1 MSDLVKK
8 KIIEV
13 DTGQATKNVDNLTKS
28 FVPLRKQIKDLINEM
43 GQLTKGTEEYDR
55 AALKLAELQQK
66 QREIAEAS
74 KYSNKDFGAVMS
86 NLTKVSVGLV
96 GGINALS
103 ASMAMLSSDSEEVQK
118 ALQKIQL
125 VMAVIQGFS
134 ALDTA
139 LKSIKG
145 LFNAFG
151 GVATEAEQASKS
163 IGELNS
169 EIDSIGDKT
178 IDLTVDTDPSSVEKV
193 KEEID
198 SISGEKVDVDIEAD
212 STSIEKAKSDIESIG
227 DKTVGVKV
235 EADTSSVDAVKS
247 DLESIT
253 DETVSV
259 NVEAD
264 TTGVD
269 KVKSDLESIKDETVN
284 VDIETGDASKKV
296 SEVKAELES
305 IGDESVSITVDNTES
320 TVATEE
326 TRTEIESLPDTHNT
340 DITVNTGEAIP
351 QLEAVRAEIESI
363 PDTKVV
369 NVEEGGV
376 GEATES
382 VKKLSKAEG
391 EAANTANTLGKANNV
406 LTKTSKGVVGGLKAI
421 ATGLK
426 NAAKAMIQF
435 IASNPILAAIAAAIA
450 AVAGGIALLNK
461 RMEEQGRIAKE
472 ESNILSEVNNQ
483 YKDQTVRLNV
493 LLKTAQNENESLEE
507 RKKAVEELNKIVP
520 DYNAQLDETSGLYT
534 ANAEALE
541 TYMNN
546 LKQKLMLEAYEGK
559 IKEYLQKQLELEEEI
574 NDIENTGWFAT
585 QRRIRKR
592 KEEISDLE
600 KDITRIYGKISEL
613 DLGAALNDNKVVND
627 TKKTTGAVRQQIKKI
642 ADAIKDLK
650 KIVVDLWDT
659 FYNQSF
665 NNLTTPVDSF
675 NDMLNEIQNNMKRYD
690 LGKHL
695 VQQGSGKNAAD
706 IFTKEFASQLQTSA
720 PVWSKFFSG
729 FNTSDIFSTET
740 LKRIDDLKKKS
751 GEYATQLQ
759 QVIDKYE
766 GLKRKNGELTVAETK
781 EYEILKTRY
790 EQAQQT
796 IQNELTGYSNIIKA
810 VTDYY
815 DIVRGQVEAEQ
826 QHSNEI
832 QKKNALL
839 KIEKQYYE
847 DLRKNDP
854 MADTNRNLAAMGEEL
869 EYMKRNNEFL
879 KQRLSLLT
887 VNEESAKKYAEEI
900 AELQRQIA
908 MGEKEV
914 QDQELQIDIASYQ
927 KRLQEAQT
935 YFDAIGQMAADQMNK
950 ITIDNGGNETGNT
963 QLQKL
968 QVEAEAIQKQID
980 LVQQMYE
987 QGLIS
992 QEEYNTRSLDLAAQL
1007 ATKEQEINRQRMDN
1021 FSNTTGQIV
1030 SVFQSV
1036 AGSVTGALQEMM
1048 EGMDEGSEEYK
1059 KLAVTTAIIQTLSG
1073 TLGAFM
1079 SGVNS
1084 GIPAPWNLILAGVM
1098 AATTAA
1104 TGAIQIAK
1112 IKQGTDASGGASS
1125 MTSAA
1130 SSIGSSQYETTAF
1143 QQQTELMGTVK
1154 DQRVYVTE
1162 HDISTAQN
1170 NVQVRE
1176 HNSTF

>member
-1 MSDLVKK
+1 MSDVVKK
-8 KIIEV
+8 KVIDIE
-13 DTGQATKNVDNLTKS
+13 TGQSVKNIDNLTKS
-28 FVPLRKQIKDLINEM
+28 FVPLKRQIKDLRDQM
-43 GQLTKGTEEYDR
+43 AQLEQGTDEYNK
-55 AALKLAELQQK
+55 AAIKLADLQQK
-66 QREIAEAS
+66 QVEIAEMA
-74 KYSNKDFGAVMS
+74 KYSNRDFGAVMS

-96 GGINALS
+96 GGINAIS

-139 LKSIKG
+139 VKSLKG

-151 GVATEAEQASKS
+151 GVASEAEIAATS
-163 IGELNS
+163 IGTLESELN
-169 EIDSIGDKT
+169 GLGGKT
-178 IDLTVDTDPSSVEKV
+178 ISVDVEADPSSIDKV
-193 KEEID
+193 KSE
-198 SISGEKVDVDIEAD
+198 
-212 STSIEKAKSDIESIG
+212 IESLH
-227 DKTVGVKV
+227 DTTVKVGV
-235 EADTSSVDAVKS
+235 EADTASLEGVK
-247 DLESIT
+247 
-253 DETVSV
+253 
-259 NVEAD
+259 
-264 TTGVD
+264 
-269 KVKSDLESIKDETVN
+269 
-284 VDIETGDASKKV
+284 
-296 SEVKAELES
+296 
-305 IGDESVSITVDNTES
+305 
-320 TVATEE
+320 
-326 TRTEIESLPDTHNT
+326 
-340 DITVNTGEAIP
+340 
-351 QLEAVRAEIESI
+351 AEIESI
-363 PDTKVV
+363 PDKTATVTVDAGEAVVETEAVKAEVESIPTEHNTNIKVNAGEATAEIETV
-369 NVEEGGV
+369 RAEIETLPDNKTINIEDGGV
-376 GEATES
+376 GEVTGK
-382 VKKLSKAEG
+382 VKELSKAEG
-391 EAANTANTLGKANNV
+391 DAAKTANTLGKANNT
-406 LTKTSKGVVGGLKAI
+406 LTKTSKGVVGGLKSIAI
-421 ATGLK
+421 GLK

-461 RMEEQGRIAKE
+461 KMEEAGRVAKE
-472 ESNILSEVNNQ
+472 EANILSEVNSQ
-483 YKDQTVRLNV
+483 YQEQTVRLNV

-592 KEEISDLE
+592 KEEIAELE

-650 KIVVDLWDT
+650 KIVIDLWDT

-665 NNLTTPVDSF
+665 NNLTTPIDSF

-695 VQQGSGKNAAD
+695 VQHGSGKKAAD

-729 FNTSDIFSTET
+729 FNTSDIFSQDT

-766 GLKRKNGELTVAETK
+766 GLKRKNGELTVAESK
-781 EYEILKTRY
+781 EYEQLKLRY

-839 KIEKQYYE
+839 KIEKQYLQ

-908 MGEKEV
+908 IGEKEV

-927 KRLQEAQT
+927 KRLQEAQIYYDNVYNIIAKKAEEIEQKNIVWGLGT
-935 YFDAIGQMAADQMNK
+935 PAVNTALQQQQLLMQTLEAENEQLQNDYENKLIAEEDYLVRKAELEKRYSEESVKLSQLETETKINTFQAAYNAMQQLSGAIGQ
-950 ITIDNGGNETGNT
+950 I
-963 QLQKL
+963 
-968 QVEAEAIQKQID
+968 
-980 LVQQMYE
+980 
-987 QGLIS
+987 
-992 QEEYNTRSLDLAAQL
+992 LD
-1007 ATKEQEINRQRMDN
+1007 
-1021 FSNTTGQIV
+1021 
-1030 SVFQSV
+1030 
-1036 AGSVTGALQEMM
+1036 QEMSKY
-1048 EGMDEGSEEYK
+1048 DENSEEYK
-1059 KLAVTTAIIQTLSG
+1059 KLAVARAITDTISG
-1073 TLGAFM
+1073 SFSAFI
-1079 SGVNS
+1079 SGVQS
-1084 GIPAPWNLILAGVM
+1084 GIPAPYNFILGGVL
-1098 AATTAA
+1098 ATITTAMGIA
-1104 TGAIQIAK
+1104 NIAK
-1112 IKQGTDASGGASS
+1112 IKQGNTGGGIGAGNV
-1125 MTSAA
+1125 SATA
-1130 SSIGSSQYETTAF
+1130 ASIGSSNYETTAYATNSE
-1143 QQQTELMGTVK
+1143 QLSTIQDSK
-1154 DQRVYVTE
+1154 VYVLE
-1162 HDISTAQN
+1162 SDISSAQKHV
-1170 NVQVRE
+1170 NVQE
-1176 HNSTF
+1176 HNSTY